1 MRAATTPSRDPDL
14 IRPMDQRRFIFA
26 IALIT
31 AIIILPSLLM
41 RPPAPVPGADSVA
54 VGGDTL
60 ATRVQ
65 QPSPALPAPADTA
78 PADTARALTAVPEDT
93 VVVSGELFRYA
104 FSTRGATMVSATLP
118 QYAKTIPGH
127 KEEPVDL
134 VQPGQPLFGLR
145 LVVGSDTLSL
155 TDWQFTPSSSE
166 VSAHAEP
173 AVLQMVAERGGVRV
187 SLGYRF
193 RADNYRMEVDGKVD
207 GLGPNGAL
215 LLVGLGQGIPNTEAD
230 SAVNF
235 RDMGLV
241 TSRGGTELLRF
252 QSLDPGEQRALPG
265 PFDWV
270 AVKSKYFVTALLALD
285 SARARISGATA
296 RATGSAEGEP
306 HQAEVRVALPLAAEG
321 SFGWSV
327 YAGPMEYSRLTAVG
341 ADFDDVN
348 PYGWPGFR
356 TLIRAFAVP
365 VRWLIVWMHQAL
377 GLGYGLVLIA
387 LGVLVRL
394 VLWPL
399 NQKAMR
405 SAMAMQAIQVPL
417 KEIQARHKDNPAKLQ
432 QEMMKLYKEHNVNP
446 LGGCVPM
453 LIPMPVLFALFFVL
467 QNTIE
472 LRGVPF
478 LWFPDLAQPDPI
490 YVIPVL
496 SGLSMF
502 GLSKVGQMGVEYTP
516 ETRAQ
521 AKMML
526 YFMPAL
532 ITFFGLQFA
541 AGLNLYWFAS
551 NVASIPQQWM
561 IAKER
566 MKRQPAKA
574 APAPAAAKPAATGRK

>member
-1 MRAATTPSRDPDL
+1 
-14 IRPMDQRRFIFA
+14 MDQRRFILA

-31 AIIILPSLLM
+31 AIIIVPSLLM
-41 RPPAPVPGADSVA
+41 RPSPPVTPVGPVDTAATGRDSFPQPAP
-54 VGGDTL
+54 TL
-60 ATRVQ
+60 A
-65 QPSPALPAPADTA
+65 APADTVPGDA
-78 PADTARALTAVPEDT
+78 AFAQPAAPEDT
-93 VVVSGELFRYA
+93 VVVSGELYRYA
-104 FSTRGATMVSATLP
+104 FSTRGAALVSATLP
-118 QYAKTIPGH
+118 RYANTIPGR
-127 KEEPVDL
+127 KEERVDL
-134 VQPGQPLFGLR
+134 VQPGRPLFGLR
-145 LVVGSDTLSL
+145 LVVGADTLSL
-155 TDWQFTPSSSE
+155 DDWTFTPSAEE

-193 RADNYRMEVDGKVD
+193 RADDYRMEVDGKVD

-215 LLVGLGQGIPNTEAD
+215 LLVSLGQGIPNTEAD

-235 RDMGLV
+235 REMGLV
-241 TSRGGTELLRF
+241 TRRGDTELLRF
-252 QSLDPGEQRALPG
+252 QSLDRGEGRALPG

-285 SARARISGATA
+285 STRARISGATA
-296 RATGSAEGEP
+296 RAVARGEDDP
-306 HQAEVRVALPLAAEG
+306 HQAEVQVAVPLAAEG

-327 YAGPMEYSRLTAVG
+327 YAGPMEYPRLTAVG
-341 ADFDDVN
+341 AEFDDVN

-356 TLIRAFAVP
+356 TVIRAFAIP
-365 VRWLIVWMHQAL
+365 VRWFIVWMNETL

-387 LGVLVRL
+387 LGFMVRL

-405 SAMAMQAIQVPL
+405 SAMAMQGIQGPL
-417 KEIQARHKDNPAKLQ
+417 KEIQAKYKDNPARLQ

-446 LGGCVPM
+446 LGGCLPM

-502 GLSKVGQMGVEYTP
+502 VLSKVGQKGIEYTP

-561 IAKER
+561 IAQER
-566 MKRQPAKA
+566 LKKLPPKP
-574 APAPAAAKPAATGRK
+574 APAPAPKPAGTGKR